1 MFFRLPEGTSEQAF
15 EKLSMTERRKRIIE
29 RAAGV
34 IYRQGFGATTIAD
47 ILDAA
52 GVGKGNFYHYFEG
65 KQDFGLAIIDGLG
78 HEIGG
83 IDLDEVFSTM
93 KPPLRRLSD
102 YLDILSKAR
111 KADESAD
118 PLCTLASEL
127 GSTQPYADRLK
138 AAFAG
143 LVDRFEALVAEYA
156 MEMRSSVDAHRL
168 SRIVIAQI
176 HGLCVQ
182 YKVDR
187 DAAGFDAGIAAV
199 ATLLTGAVGAGAPS
213 TVVKS
218 EERANAG
225 G

>member
-1 MFFRLPEGTSEQAF
+1 
-15 EKLSMTERRKRIIE
+15 MTERRKRIIE

-102 YLDILSKAR
+102 YLDILSRAR

-143 LVDRFEALVAEYA
+143 LIDRFEALVAEYA
-156 MEMRSSVDAHRL
+156 MEIRSSVDAHRL
-168 SRIVIAQI
+168 ARIVIAQI

-199 ATLLTGAVGAGAPS
+199 ATFLAEAVGAGAAGAGAS
-213 TVVKS
+213 TAAKS
-218 EERANAG
+218 EERANAAG
-225 G
+225 R

>member
-1 MFFRLPEGTSEQAF
+1 MH
-15 EKLSMTERRKRIIE
+15 ERRKRIMD

-34 IYRQGFGATTIAD
+34 IHRQGFGATTIAD

-83 IDLDEVFSTM
+83 VDLDEVFSTM

-102 YLDILSKAR
+102 YLDLVSKAR
-111 KADESAD
+111 RTDESAD

-127 GSTQPYADRLK
+127 GATQPYADRLK
-138 AAFAG
+138 TVFAG
-143 LVDRFEALVAEYA
+143 LIDRFEALIAELA
-156 MEMRSSVDAHRL
+156 LETRSTVDAHLLARGL
-168 SRIVIAQI
+168 VAQI

-187 DAAGFDAGIAAV
+187 DAAAFDAGI
-199 ATLLTGAVGAGAPS
+199 GAVTVILASAVSAGTQPS
-213 TVVKS
+213 AAKS
-218 EERANAG
+218 SERANATG
-225 G
+225 R

>member
-1 MFFRLPEGTSEQAF
+1 MD
-15 EKLSMTERRKRIIE
+15 

-47 ILDAA
+47 ILEAA

-78 HEIGG
+78 REIGG
-83 IDLDEVFSTM
+83 VDLDDVFSTM

-102 YLDILSKAR
+102 YLEILSKAR
-111 KADESAD
+111 RADESAD

-127 GSTQPYADRLK
+127 GATQPYADHLK

-143 LVDRFEALVAEYA
+143 LIDRFEALVAEFA
-156 MEMRSSVDAHRL
+156 MEMRSTVDAQRL
-168 SRIVIAQI
+168 ARVLIAQI

-187 DAAGFDAGIAAV
+187 DAAAFDAGITAV
-199 ATLLTGAVGAGAPS
+199 PLLLAGAVGTGKQS
-213 TVVKS
+213 SGVKS
-218 EERANAG
+218 DERTPATG
-225 G
+225 R